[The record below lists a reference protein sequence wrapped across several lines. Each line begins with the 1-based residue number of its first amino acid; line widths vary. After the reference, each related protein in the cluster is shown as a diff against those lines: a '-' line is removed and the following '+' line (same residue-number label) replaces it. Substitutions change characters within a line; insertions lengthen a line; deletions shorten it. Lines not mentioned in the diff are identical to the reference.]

1 MRSLSY
7 TIHVIQFFVFV
18 FVVVNYQCEKINQ
31 AACDLAKGVA
41 LEGGAIF
48 AGSICQTAG
57 AYASGAGKE
66 AVQKQFQDQIAIF
79 LKNDVEL
86 LIAEVSEFS

>member
-1 MRSLSY
+1 M
-7 TIHVIQFFVFV
+7 
-18 FVVVNYQCEKINQ
+18 NQ

-86 LIAEVSEFS
+86 LIAEVSEFSWWINGWLYILGGCIGLSRLD

>member
-1 MRSLSY
+1 M
-7 TIHVIQFFVFV
+7 
-18 FVVVNYQCEKINQ
+18 NQ

-79 LKNDVEL
+79 LKNDAEL